1 MNRNAASSF
10 INGKKLYP
18 VIIASI
24 YVIWAT
30 AFILKSSFIAP
41 DGNRYYCLFDDAMIS
56 MRYAWNLA
64 HGNGLVWNPGEYV
77 EGITN
82 MLMTL
87 YMAVPAAIFGK
98 STAVLFIQASGIAF
112 MLGIAFFCMKIGAGL
127 LEKYKITG
135 ARFLKPMFF
144 ALPLVYYPLS
154 YWSLM
159 GMETGLLAL
168 LLTASIL
175 QALRAD
181 GDTSVKPLFAILLGL
196 AYLTRPDAAIPIGL
210 IYLYR
215 LSGMMKKKGAFKTL
229 AIEIGITG
237 AFFLGLTLFRLFY
250 YGSPVPNTFTLKVSG
265 IPISSRLSNGI
276 IFITPFVKLIL
287 FPLCINLFSVFVR
300 RSRLAALILSMMLA
314 AVGYQVYVGGDFV
327 VYWRMLAQ
335 YVPLFYIL
343 SLVEIAEITRTRLNS
358 VKRTENGLEKRFFTP
373 ARTRSAVVLAA
384 FLVFA
389 VRFNWVYKGEI
400 LLSAYASSIKSN
412 HHNVKVALALQDITT
427 QEATIGVSWGGSI
440 TYFSGRKSIDYLGK
454 SDPYIA
460 KLPPDLTGPYPVLG
474 MKTVP
479 GHNKYDLEYSIVKL
493 KPDYTQH
500 ARYGKQNM
508 EKYVHANYRFV
519 KHMKVNLWLRIDSP
533 HVLWERLKT
542 E

>member
-1 MNRNAASSF
+1 MKRNTTAAVMS
-10 INGKKLYP
+10 GKTFYIL
-18 VIIASI
+18 IIAAI
-24 YVIWAT
+24 YVIWAS
-30 AFILKSSFIAP
+30 AFIFKSSFVAP
-41 DGNRYYCLFDDAMIS
+41 DGNRHFCLFDDAMIS

-87 YMAVPAAIFGK
+87 FMAIPAAIFGK
-98 STAVLFIQASGIAF
+98 STAVLFVQVSGIAF
-112 MLGIAFFCMKIGAGL
+112 MLGIAYFCMKIGTAL

-135 ARFLKPMFF
+135 AGFLEPLFF
-144 ALPLVYYPLS
+144 AVPLAYYPLS

-168 LLTASIL
+168 LLTASIW
-175 QALRAD
+175 QALGAD
-181 GDTSVKPLFAILLGL
+181 GDTTPKPILAVLLGL
-196 AYLTRPDAAIPIGL
+196 AFLTRPDAAIPIGL

-215 LSGMMKKKGAFKTL
+215 LSGLVKKKGAVKTL
-229 AIEIGITG
+229 AIETGITA

-250 YGSPVPNTFTLKVSG
+250 YGNPVPNTYTLKVSG
-265 IPISSRLSNGI
+265 IPISSRLSNGL
-276 IFITPFVKLIL
+276 IFITPFLKLIL

-300 RSRLAALILSMMLA
+300 RSRLAALILLMMLA

-343 SLVEIAEITRTRLNS
+343 SLVEVAEIARTRLES
-358 VKRTENGLEKRFFTP
+358 VKRGG
-373 ARTRSAVVLAA
+373 ARTRKTIVLIA

-400 LLSAYASSIKSN
+400 LLTTYASSIESN

-474 MKTVP
+474 MRTVP

-500 ARYGKQNM
+500 TRYGKQNK
-508 EKYVHANYRFV
+508 EKYVHANYRFI
-519 KHMKVNLWLRIDSP
+519 KHMKVNLWLRKDSP
-533 HVLWERLKT
+533 HVLWEKLEKK
-542 E
+542 